1 MAMISSYEPQRVV
14 ILYPG
19 SRRNWPTFPLSLLC
33 SVLKVVQD
41 RAAGGTTRGLAN
53 GDEFDMVAWAFD
65 PACVLQSD
73 IVGFTALGS
82 RISPQALCG

>member
-1 MAMISSYEPQRVV
+1 M
-14 ILYPG
+14 
-19 SRRNWPTFPLSLLC
+19 
-33 SVLKVVQD
+33 VQD

-53 GDEFDMVAWAFD
+53 GEEFDMVAWAFD